1 MSHLIPLQQ
10 HLTRLGVC
18 CGASWK
24 TTLKEAA
31 ARLGALE
38 KTGDVDWERGLSLGL
53 EIRRMFGGMCTLNDL
68 PFDEIGLQRKADLR
82 DSLDLW
88 LRECWRRT
96 GRVVREIPLRERFLI
111 GERVRL
117 LQGHAVALAD
127 GGRPVPAPLSEI
139 AYTVECIEANDI
151 DEMPMYYICSQS
163 SHRIVRHEALAHE

>member
-88 LRECWRRT
+88 LMVAVRYRHLSAKSRT
-96 GRVVREIPLRERFLI
+96 RSSASKRMISMRCRCIIFAHNLRIELSDMKPL
-111 GERVRL
+111 
-117 LQGHAVALAD
+117 
-127 GGRPVPAPLSEI
+127 PM
-139 AYTVECIEANDI
+139 NDFSWAAI
-151 DEMPMYYICSQS
+151 
-163 SHRIVRHEALAHE
+163 